1 MTSKPSCLTIPRAR
15 PLAFPLLAT
24 IPFALPSHSFAAYFP
39 ELLYENF
46 ESHYQYEY
54 VIDDP
59 SSPDDFRQVTSV
71 GVIGDQSQ
79 VIRHGFKGNIQ
90 LDVTQPTMNDT
101 GSGIMLW
108 NRQSWGYDYDIE
120 NGFGFHSGTFNSA
133 TDSIEANPVQTTL
146 KGIAMY
152 GANQIFWLPNGSE
165 LAPIGSMPIRGG
177 AASNI
182 EEIIPEEAII
192 GNEYS
197 FRSVENIEYTTS
209 SEFLEAFDV
218 GLDPGTYI
226 ETVGQHEY
234 LTKVIYLGVDRLEN
248 FRINEPFAP
257 SPHVWAVVRAVEF
270 TMISDESTTTYFPDG
285 TKMPYSFG
293 KNVSSTTTLEW
304 RVNGLGLVKGIQL
317 DGRFASAIARNDFFQ
332 TDMNDTNVMVDNR
345 FEDSI
350 YAQLEISRFERI
362 DGSKEIS
369 LVDIPD
375 PVIDNQGRIKLLQ
388 PFSGEI
394 DAGDGNNNGSITDTN
409 AYDPGNNQ
417 LHLQVNAG
425 SLGML
430 SLSMQIDDLGRG
442 IIHVLPESISA
453 LASAPGDIATYNE
466 STGQLFIPTLKA
478 NGQILFTSMAFELTD
493 AASLQFTLKSY
504 QVAQ

>member
-1 MTSKPSCLTIPRAR
+1 
-15 PLAFPLLAT
+15 
-24 IPFALPSHSFAAYFP
+24 
-39 ELLYENF
+39 
-46 ESHYQYEY
+46 
-54 VIDDP
+54 
-59 SSPDDFRQVTSV
+59 
-71 GVIGDQSQ
+71 
-79 VIRHGFKGNIQ
+79 
-90 LDVTQPTMNDT
+90 
-101 GSGIMLW
+101 
-108 NRQSWGYDYDIE
+108 
-120 NGFGFHSGTFNSA
+120 
-133 TDSIEANPVQTTL
+133 
-146 KGIAMY
+146 
-152 GANQIFWLPNGSE
+152 
-165 LAPIGSMPIRGG
+165 MPIRGG

-182 EEIIPEEAII
+182 VEIIPEEAII

-226 ETVGQHEY
+226 ETAGQHEY

-304 RVNGLGLVKGIQL
+304 RVNGIGLVKGIQL

-362 DGSKEIS
+362 DGSREIS

-375 PVIDNQGRIKLLQ
+375 PVIDDQSRIKLLQ

-409 AYDPGNNQ
+409 AYDPGSNQ

-425 SLGML
+425 SIGMI
-430 SLSMQIDDLGRG
+430 SLSMQIDDLAQG
-442 IIHVLPESISA
+442 IIRVMPESIAVLSSSPA
-453 LASAPGDIATYNE
+453 DIATFDE
-466 STGQLFIPTLKA
+466 STGELFIPTLKA
-478 NGQILFTSMAFELTD
+478 NGQTIYSNMTFDLSNPAI
-493 AASLQFTLKSY
+493 LQFRLKSF
-504 QVAQ
+504 QIPQ